1 MAVTFAQHGA
11 GEFDTPSKAQR
22 QDYVLDA
29 LVLPVPSRERWPCLG
44 KRAST
49 TITELSC
56 DTVRNFIDNFGIA
69 SDNGEVLG
77 ERVGM
82 VGALVDVVKSGGNG
96 SPEQPVRH
104 AALHIT
110 GQLVVAAILV
120 GTLTLPYIG
129 GAPLAYLLMVL
140 TLLLGLWL
148 VFARSPTRIPIGP
161 AGWFFAASVGT
172 LVAAF
177 VLNGDGA
184 SVANFAPFLLF
195 PVLAAGLSRFS
206 SPKAAIHV
214 ANLALVGS
222 VISLLAASYQ
232 VFGMGMPRAAGIW
245 SDEIWSAAAAL
256 TQGFVALIGVRAQ
269 KGRSKWIYL
278 LGPLFAMATVLLS
291 GSRGPMLAI
300 PVLVLVSCFAAF
312 RRPWVALPIGACAI
326 ATLSTIGVLLN
337 PDIAA
342 RFESILTAGGQFGTG
357 AQVTDVSSDTR
368 LSMLK
373 SAWAAFG
380 QSPWIGYGWGG
391 RMAAVSP
398 YLNGVEWGVSA
409 QQFHLHNDMAN
420 FAVGAGLL
428 GVAAYLAILVAPV
441 VGALRSG
448 WDCQRSIRIMGCIT
462 LTTAYACLGISNS
475 FFGFEYHNVLYVFGA
490 AILLNYCRDG
500 PERSVDGR

>member
-1 MAVTFAQHGA
+1 MARAMGNLVE
-11 GEFDTPSKAQR
+11 GEGSG
-22 QDYVLDA
+22 
-29 LVLPVPSRERWPCLG
+29 LG
-44 KRAST
+44 
-49 TITELSC
+49 
-56 DTVRNFIDNFGIA
+56 DNPIG
-69 SDNGEVLG
+69 
-77 ERVGM
+77 
-82 VGALVDVVKSGGNG
+82 
-96 SPEQPVRH
+96 H
-104 AALHIT
+104 AALHLT
-110 GQLVVAAILV
+110 GQSLVIAILF
-120 GTLTLPYIG
+120 GTLTLPYVG
-129 GAPLAYLLMVL
+129 GFPLAYLLLILM
-140 TLLLGLWL
+140 LLLGLWL
-148 VFARSPTRIPIGP
+148 VVARARIRVRPGTT
-161 AGWFFAASVGT
+161 GWLFAAAVGT
-172 LVAAF
+172 LAVAF
-177 VLNGDGA
+177 FLNGDGV

-206 SPKAAIHV
+206 SRKGATHV
-214 ANLALVGS
+214 ANLALGGALVS
-222 VISLLAASYQ
+222 FLVATYQ
-232 VFGMGMPRAAGIW
+232 VFGLGMPRAAGIW

-256 TQGFVALIGVRAQ
+256 TQGFVALIGVRAR
-269 KGRSKWIYL
+269 KDRSKWIYL
-278 LGPLFAMATVLLS
+278 LGPLFAMVTVLLS

-342 RFESILTAGGQFGTG
+342 RFQSILTAGGQFGTG

-391 RMAAVSP
+391 RMAAVAP

-475 FFGFEYHNVLYVFGA
+475 FFGFEYHNVLYVVGA